1 MSRILSLEENVKNNT
16 NNNSS
21 KNSSK
26 NSSSKSSISITNK
39 KSNNKKSKM
48 LFTSNDQSENNPEP
62 KPKHYTTKQNLNSII
77 NDLNSEYFSKSLDES
92 ENSASNYSARN
103 QRPHKKRKTTIK
115 KLNSQNID
123 NKDKNADEKKNNI
136 EEIEEVEEEQEKK
149 NLRQI
154 LDKFFTKQRLVINR
168 VIIAIISGI
177 SCIFYVLCTYQ
188 VRFFKYMNYF
198 DILVLIIFLLYYFI
212 EITLAHHRL
221 AYVLSLNSLSQ
232 IITMIPAALAFLTDD
247 YLNSF
252 TYMLVN
258 GCRVFRFYR
267 ITNGINYLGFA
278 SENNVK
284 KQIIMI
290 VNTILNMIF
299 IISGL
304 MQIVERT
311 EIDNLIKIQTDQLS
325 ILQLQLRKH
334 FHHYLYYTVVSIST
348 VGFGD
353 ISPYTFL
360 GKIIFIILV
369 FMILI
374 VIQHQIND
382 LISLVSAQSD
392 YARNSYSAKNDLPHI
407 LLVGNI
413 STESLKSFCQEFFH
427 PDHGSQY
434 RHAVILNPRVPPRD
448 LEIFLHDPE
457 IENYVFYLE
466 GDPLNEKDLLRADV
480 HKAKACVIFNDK
492 NSKDPYSGD
501 HQSLFLG
508 IFIKKFV
515 YNHNR
520 DQSKNNISFTELVN
534 YSNTSFHIC
543 LQLNK
548 PESISHFYNSFQPVY
563 KKVMKPDQLIV
574 IESLKM
580 NLLSKSCIT
589 PGIMAL
595 VTNLVMTAGDVDETN
610 EEDWMKEYSDGR
622 GHEIYRIQLK
632 EYYYQFTFMEIVENI
647 YNQGQVIAFALEIEV
662 GGVSI
667 IKLNP
672 SNCNDKTILNLIDK
686 AKDFSFKKKQ
696 EKESFGDLVDF
707 SEGTDVGNTLNL
719 NSKSRDKE
727 REKDKSY
734 IKYKGETYNQN
745 NVKVYT
751 YLICSDKSEADTVA
765 NKEANKEAN
774 KVKLDNNDNNN
785 NLNNIMKDDKEENE
799 NNKDNNSN
807 KVLNNRNSKELKQS
821 IFKERIA
828 NRKNTTKELRF
839 TSLNNFKRMNSS
851 NNING
856 FNNYKNQENIA
867 SNKGIF
873 KELMQNINE
882 NLNKQVA
889 LIENETSSE
898 SEEDIDN
905 ENMVHFGSVAL
916 EVSSKDYHII
926 ENQEQ
931 KLRSNAEIIHHSIK
945 DREDISHH
953 IIICGLHPALLH
965 FILPLRAKYLQEE
978 ALKWIVILAPSLPQ
992 SLFEAFSRFSR
1003 IIFIQG
1009 SPLLPENLFRANVVN
1024 ADKAV
1029 ILSSGESKIN
1039 NKILENLNIEMKKRE
1054 QKKSFSNEQ
1063 ILDAETIFIYKS
1075 LKKCNKNI
1083 QIMTELICTSN
1094 IEYLLSVENIQQLY
1108 NQKGSYAEY
1117 EYTPLYASGE
1127 IFTPSIIDCLT
1138 CQSYFN
1144 PHIVTIIEM
1153 LLGGERFNT
1162 ESKTKKLEEFYE
1174 LNNSNLYLIKIP
1186 ETQINE
1192 AFAEFYYFLLR
1203 HHSIAI
1209 ALYRKNT
1216 LDGFYYVYTNPK
1228 KTTLLREH
1236 DFVFVLSNNNYII
1249 ELVGERLLINDEES
1263 NNSSDKNI
1271 LSKSESKSNIN
1282 SNNSFNSSIN
1292 IGQDK
1297 DKDNIS
1303 KIESK
1308 NNMINIPN
1316 NKAQDETE
1324 VNSKINAGN
1333 SKNVHFDR
1341 VQERINKI
1349 QNDLKNIKEKIDD
1362 FPEYIDDTIDK
1373 ELDNELNIY
1382 LFNQ

>member
-1 MSRILSLEENVKNNT
+1 MSRIIPIENVKNDSKSYSIKNQKSSSNLT
-16 NNNSS
+16 HKTHNSNEKNN
-21 KNSSK
+21 KNSLSI
-26 NSSSKSSISITNK
+26 NSKSEEK
-39 KSNNKKSKM
+39 KSQDKIIKYNTIKS
-48 LFTSNDQSENNPEP
+48 
-62 KPKHYTTKQNLNSII
+62 NLNNII
-77 NDLNSEYFSKSLDES
+77 DDLNSEYFSNTIE
-92 ENSASNYSARN
+92 ENSASNYSAKN
-103 QRPHKKRKTTIK
+103 KRPYKRKKTSFRKFNSENFNRKNITIF
-115 KLNSQNID
+115 ND
-123 NKDKNADEKKNNI
+123 KNNI
-136 EEIEEVEEEQEKK
+136 EEIDEIQEEQEKK

-154 LDKFFTKQRLVINR
+154 LDKFFTKQRMSILHL
-168 VIIAIISGI
+168 IITIITGI
-177 SCIFYVLCTYQ
+177 SCIFYVICTYKINL
-188 VRFFKYMNYF
+188 FKYMNYF
-198 DILVLIIFLLYYFI
+198 DIIVLICFLFYYFI
-212 EITLAHHRL
+212 EITLAHHRIL
-221 AYVLSLNSLSQ
+221 YILSLNSLGQ
-232 IITMIPAALAFLTDD
+232 FITMLPAFLAFITDD

-252 TYMLVN
+252 AYMVVN

-267 ITNGINYLGFA
+267 ITSGFNYFGFA

-284 KQIIMI
+284 KQILMI

-304 MQIVERT
+304 MQIVERS
-311 EIDNLIKIQTDQLS
+311 EIDKLIKIQTDQLS
-325 ILQLQLRKH
+325 ILQLELRKH
-334 FHHYLYYTVVSIST
+334 FHHYLYYTIVSIST

-353 ISPYTFL
+353 ISPYTFF

-392 YARNSYSAKNDLPHI
+392 YARNSYSAKNDLSHI

-434 RHAVILNPRVPPRD
+434 RHAVILNPHVPPRE
-448 LEIFLHDPE
+448 LEIFLHEPE
-457 IENYVFYLE
+457 IENFVFYLE

-520 DQSKNNISFTELVN
+520 DQSKNDIKFNELIN

-548 PESISHFYNSFQPVY
+548 PDSISNFYNSFQPIY

-595 VTNLVMTAGDVDETN
+595 INNLIMTSGDVDEAN

-647 YNQGQVIAFALEIEV
+647 YNQGQVIAFALEIEIN
-662 GGVSI
+662 GVSI

-672 SNCNDKTILNLIDK
+672 SNCNDITILNLIEK

-696 EKESFGDLVDF
+696 DKESYGDFAEF
-707 SEGTDVGNTLNL
+707 SEGTDLGNTLNL
-719 NSKSRDKE
+719 NNKSKD
-727 REKDKSY
+727 KDKSY
-734 IKYKGETYNQN
+734 IRYKGENYIQN
-745 NVKVYT
+745 NVKVFT

-765 NKEANKEAN
+765 NKEAKIN
-774 KVKLDNNDNNN
+774 NNDNLNNNIKSKEIVDNNNNDIKNSFKQRKVSFHIKSTLKKKNSSKEINFNPINNLN
-785 NLNNIMKDDKEENE
+785 NLNNIKNL
-799 NNKDNNSN
+799 NSN
-807 KVLNNRNSKELKQS
+807 INNNVKQ
-821 IFKERIA
+821 
-828 NRKNTTKELRF
+828 
-839 TSLNNFKRMNSS
+839 
-851 NNING
+851 
-856 FNNYKNQENIA
+856 QENA
-867 SNKGIF
+867 SNKGMF
-873 KELMQNINE
+873 KELMNNIND
-882 NLNKQVA
+882 NLNMQIA
-889 LIENETSSE
+889 LLENDSSSE

-905 ENMVHFGSVAL
+905 ENMVQFGSVAL

-931 KLRSNAEIIHHSIK
+931 KIRSNSEIIHHSIK

-978 ALKWIVILAPSLPQ
+978 ALKWIVILAPFLPQ
-992 SLFEAFSRFSR
+992 SLFEAFSRFNR

-1039 NKILENLNIEMKKRE
+1039 NKAFENLNIEIKRSG
-1054 QKKSFSNEQ
+1054 QKKSYNNEQ

-1083 QIMTELICTSN
+1083 QIMTELISTSN
-1094 IEYLLSVENIQQLY
+1094 IEYLLTVDNIQQLY
-1108 NQKGSYAEY
+1108 NQKGCYADY

-1153 LLGGERFNT
+1153 LLGGQRFNS
-1162 ESKTKKLEEFYE
+1162 ESKTKKLEEFYG

-1186 ETQINE
+1186 DTQINE

-1216 LDGFYYVYTNPK
+1216 IDDFYYVYTNPK

-1249 ELVGERLLINDEES
+1249 ELIGERLLMNDDES
-1263 NNSSDKNI
+1263 NNSSDKDV
-1271 LSKSESKSNIN
+1271 LSKDEENSSSSNLSKN
-1282 SNNSFNSSIN
+1282 SIN
-1292 IGQDK
+1292 IDKDKDK
-1297 DKDNIS
+1297 DKDNN
-1303 KIESK
+1303 SK
-1308 NNMINIPN
+1308 NISNSNINNVKKDEQEN
-1316 NKAQDETE
+1316 N
-1324 VNSKINAGN
+1324 KINADN
-1333 SKNVHFDR
+1333 SKNIHFDR
-1341 VQERINKI
+1341 IQERINKI
-1349 QNDLKNIKEKIDD
+1349 QSDLKNIKEKIEE
-1362 FPEYIDDTIDK
+1362 FPKYVDETIDK
-1373 ELDNELNIY
+1373 EIDNELNIY
-1382 LFNQ
+1382 LNNQ

>member
-1 MSRILSLEENVKNNT
+1 MSRFISLENAKNNT
-16 NNNSS
+16 NNSKSKS
-21 KNSSK
+21 KNS
-26 NSSSKSSISITNK
+26 NSFVSENSNN
-39 KSNNKKSKM
+39 NNKKESM
-48 LFTSNDQSENNPEP
+48 SLRSNTEER
-62 KPKHYTTKQNLNSII
+62 KKQNENRKQTAISKRTLNNILE
-77 NDLNSEYFSKSLDES
+77 DLNSEYFSKSLEES
-92 ENSASNYSARN
+92 ENNVSNYSAKNR
-103 QRPHKKRKTTIK
+103 RPYKKKKTSIR
-115 KLNSQNID
+115 KLNSQNYDSKKNLGIK
-123 NKDKNADEKKNNI
+123 KDKKDSEDVDQ
-136 EEIEEVEEEQEKK
+136 VEEEQEKK

-154 LDKFFTKQRLVINR
+154 LDKFFTKQRMSVMQL
-168 VIIAIISGI
+168 IISIIGFI
-177 SCIFYVLCTYQ
+177 SFAFYVLCTYKIEL
-188 VRFFKYMNYF
+188 FKIMNYLDVF
-198 DILVLIIFLLYYFI
+198 ALICFLFYYLI
-212 EITLAHHRL
+212 EITLAHHRIL
-221 AYVLSLNSLSQ
+221 HILSFNSLLQ
-232 IITMIPAALAFLTDD
+232 FITMLPAFLAFITDD

-252 TYMLVN
+252 IYMFVN
-258 GCRVFRFYR
+258 GCRVFRFFR
-267 ITNGINYLGFA
+267 ITNGFNYFGLA
-278 SENNVK
+278 NENNVK
-284 KQIIMI
+284 KQILMI
-290 VNTILNMIF
+290 VTTILNMIF

-304 MQIVERT
+304 MQIVERS
-311 EIDNLIKIQTDQLS
+311 EIDKLMKIETDELS
-325 ILQLQLRKH
+325 ILQLKLRKH
-334 FHHYLYYTVVSIST
+334 FHHYLYYTIVSIST

-382 LISLVSAQSD
+382 LITLVSAQSD
-392 YARNSYSAKNDLPHI
+392 YARNSYSAKTDLPHI

-434 RHAVILNPRVPPRD
+434 RHAVILNQRVPPRD
-448 LEIFLHDPE
+448 LEIFLHEPE
-457 IENYVFYLE
+457 IENFVFYLE

-520 DQSKNNISFTELVN
+520 DQSKNDITFTELMN

-548 PESISHFYNSFQPVY
+548 PDSISNFYNSFQPIY
-563 KKVMKPDQLIV
+563 KKIMKPDQLIV

-632 EYYYQFTFMEIVENI
+632 EYYYQFTFMEVVENI

-662 GGVSI
+662 AGVSI

-672 SNCNDKTILNLIDK
+672 SNCGDKTIISLIEK

-696 EKESFGDLVDF
+696 EKEKESYGDFVDL
-707 SEGTDVGNTLNL
+707 SDGTDLGNTLNI
-719 NSKSRDKE
+719 NNKSREKE
-727 REKDKSY
+727 KEKDKSY
-734 IKYKGETYNQN
+734 IKYKGEAYNQN
-745 NVKVYT
+745 NVKVFT

-765 NKEANKEAN
+765 NKEAKLIIQDKKEFSE
-774 KVKLDNNDNNN
+774 KDNNDGVGMVADIDNDKKKSNELKASIYNIRSSLKKKNSSKDINSINNILHKN
-785 NLNNIMKDDKEENE
+785 SLKNLNNYNNIKSPER
-799 NNKDNNSN
+799 NNKG
-807 KVLNNRNSKELKQS
+807 
-821 IFKERIA
+821 
-828 NRKNTTKELRF
+828 
-839 TSLNNFKRMNSS
+839 M
-851 NNING
+851 
-856 FNNYKNQENIA
+856 
-867 SNKGIF
+867 F

-882 NLNKQVA
+882 NLNMQVA
-889 LIENETSSE
+889 LMENETSSE
-898 SEEDIDN
+898 SEENIDN

-926 ENQEQ
+926 ESQEQ
-931 KLRSNAEIIHHSIK
+931 KLRSNAEIIYHSIK
-945 DREDISHH
+945 DREDITHH

-992 SLFEAFSRFSR
+992 SLFEAFSRFNR

-1039 NKILENLNIEMKKRE
+1039 NKILENLNMEIKNKD
-1054 QKKSFSNEQ
+1054 QKKSLSNEQ

-1094 IEYLLSVENIQQLY
+1094 IEYLLSVDNIQQLY
-1108 NQKGSYAEY
+1108 NQKGCYAEY

-1127 IFTPSIIDCLT
+1127 IFTPSIIDGLT

-1153 LLGGERFNT
+1153 LLGGQRFNS
-1162 ESKTKKLEEFYE
+1162 ESKTKRLEEFYG

-1186 ETQINE
+1186 DTQINE

-1216 LDGFYYVYTNPK
+1216 VDGFYYVYTNPK

-1249 ELVGERLLINDEES
+1249 ELVGERLLMNDEES
-1263 NNSSDKNI
+1263 NNSSDKEA
-1271 LSKSESKSNIN
+1271 LSKNEENSNNNTN
-1282 SNNSFNSSIN
+1282 SNNSMNM
-1292 IGQDK
+1292 GQDKEKERDK
-1297 DKDNIS
+1297 DKDKDINSKNVSKDNINNINNIKIQDDEEIS
-1303 KIESK
+1303 KI
-1308 NNMINIPN
+1308 NI
-1316 NKAQDETE
+1316 
-1324 VNSKINAGN
+1324 GN
-1333 SKNVHFDR
+1333 SRNVHFDR

-1349 QNDLKNIKEKIDD
+1349 QSELINIKEKIEK
-1362 FPEYIDDTIDK
+1362 FPDYIDETIDK
-1373 ELDNELNIY
+1373 EIDNELNIY
-1382 LFNQ
+1382 LYNQ

>member
-1 MSRILSLEENVKNNT
+1 MSRIISFENVKNDSNR
-16 NNNSS
+16 NNNS
-21 KNSSK
+21 K
-26 NSSSKSSISITNK
+26 ISNPLDSDSEGNK
-39 KSNNKKSKM
+39 KKNKKLKETKSK
-48 LFTSNDQSENNPEP
+48 T
-62 KPKHYTTKQNLNSII
+62 NLNNII
-77 NDLNSEYFSKSLDES
+77 NDLNSDYFSKTYE
-92 ENSASNYSARN
+92 ENEQNEENISNYSAKN
-103 QRPHKKRKTTIK
+103 KRPFKKKKSSIRKI
-115 KLNSQNID
+115 NSQTYDSKKGIAKFQDDKKINTEDID
-123 NKDKNADEKKNNI
+123 
-136 EEIEEVEEEQEKK
+136 EIEEEQEKR

-154 LDKFFTKQRLVINR
+154 LDKFFTKQRMAILQL
-168 VIIAIISGI
+168 IISTLAFI
-177 SCIFYVLCTYQ
+177 SCTFYVICTYKIN
-188 VRFFKYMNYF
+188 FFKYMNYL
-198 DILVLIIFLLYYFI
+198 DILVLICFLLYYLI
-212 EITLAHHRL
+212 EITLSHHRIL
-221 AYVLSLNSLSQ
+221 HILSFNSLLQ
-232 IITMIPAALAFLTDD
+232 FITMIPAFLAFITDD

-252 TYMLVN
+252 IYMFVN

-267 ITNGINYLGFA
+267 ITNGFNYFEMA
-278 SENNVK
+278 NENNVK
-284 KQIIMI
+284 KQILMI

-304 MQIVERT
+304 MQIVERS
-311 EIDNLIKIQTDQLS
+311 EIDKLMKIQTDELS
-325 ILQLQLRKH
+325 ILQLKLRKH
-334 FHHYLYYTVVSIST
+334 FHHYIYYTIVSIST

-353 ISPYTFL
+353 ISPYTIL
-360 GKIIFIILV
+360 GKFIFIILV

-382 LISLVSAQSD
+382 LIVLVSAQSD
-392 YARNSYSAKNDLPHI
+392 YARNSYSAKTDIPHI

-448 LEIFLHDPE
+448 LEIFLNEPE
-457 IENYVFYLE
+457 IENFVFYLE

-520 DQSKNNISFTELVN
+520 EQKKNDITLTELMN

-548 PESISHFYNSFQPVY
+548 PDSISHFYNSFQPVY
-563 KKVMKPDQLIV
+563 KKIMKPDQLIV

-632 EYYYQFTFMEIVENI
+632 EYYYQFTFMEVVENI
-647 YNQGQVIAFALEIEV
+647 YNQGQVIAFALEIEIA
-662 GGVSI
+662 GISI

-672 SNCNDKTILNLIDK
+672 SNCSDIKIINLIEK

-696 EKESFGDLVDF
+696 EKESYGDIVDF
-707 SEGTDVGNTLNL
+707 SDGTDIGNTLNL
-719 NSKSRDKE
+719 NSKSKDKE
-727 REKDKSY
+727 KSY
-734 IKYKGETYNQN
+734 IKYKGEAYNQN
-745 NVKVYT
+745 NVKVFT

-765 NKEANKEAN
+765 NKEPELNKQVNFNIKINKEIIGN
-774 KVKLDNNDNNN
+774 
-785 NLNNIMKDDKEENE
+785 NE
-799 NNKDNNSN
+799 NNEVDYINKKTVEIKPQSINSKSILKRKNSN
-807 KVLNNRNSKELKQS
+807 KDKNIDSINNKFLKNSYNIKKLKSYNQP
-821 IFKERIA
+821 E
-828 NRKNTTKELRF
+828 
-839 TSLNNFKRMNSS
+839 
-851 NNING
+851 NINP
-856 FNNYKNQENIA
+856 
-867 SNKGIF
+867 KGIF
-873 KELMQNINE
+873 KELIQNINE
-882 NLNKQVA
+882 NLNKQMA
-889 LIENETSSE
+889 LIENDTSSE
-898 SEEDIDN
+898 SEEDLDN

-926 ENQEQ
+926 ESQEQ
-931 KLRSNAEIIHHSIK
+931 KIRSNAEIIHHSIK

-992 SLFEAFSRFSR
+992 SLFEAFSRFNR

-1039 NKILENLNIEMKKRE
+1039 NKIIENLNIEVKNKE

-1094 IEYLLSVENIQQLY
+1094 IEYLLTVDNIQQLY

-1153 LLGGERFNT
+1153 LLGGQRFNSD
-1162 ESKTKKLEEFYE
+1162 SKTKKLEEFYG

-1186 ETQINE
+1186 DTQINE

-1216 LDGFYYVYTNPK
+1216 IDGFYYVYTNPK

-1249 ELVGERLLINDEES
+1249 ELVGERLLMNDEES
-1263 NNSSDKNI
+1263 NNSSDKD
-1271 LSKSESKSNIN
+1271 LSKNEENTISN
-1282 SNNSFNSSIN
+1282 SNNSFNSSSNKGKDKEDNIN
-1292 IGQDK
+1292 SK
-1297 DKDNIS
+1297 NVSKDNI
-1303 KIESK
+1303 
-1308 NNMINIPN
+1308 N
-1316 NKAQDETE
+1316 NKIQDDAEI
-1324 VNSKINAGN
+1324 NSKINAGN
-1333 SKNVHFDR
+1333 SRNIHFDR
-1341 VQERINKI
+1341 VQDRINKI
-1349 QNDLKNIKEKIDD
+1349 QSDLKGIKDKIEEL
-1362 FPEYIDDTIDK
+1362 PEYIDETIDK

-1382 LFNQ
+1382 LYNQ

>member
-1 MSRILSLEENVKNNT
+1 MSRNVYENVKNNS
-16 NNNSS
+16 NNNIDKTPKSNSFSS
-21 KNSSK
+21 KTISKRNSKVTLKS
-26 NSSSKSSISITNK
+26 NSEEK
-39 KSNNKKSKM
+39 KSKTERNNKKKTEKS
-48 LFTSNDQSENNPEP
+48 
-62 KPKHYTTKQNLNSII
+62 NLNNII
-77 NDLNSEYFSKSLDES
+77 NDLNSQYFSKSFDDN
-92 ENSASNYSARN
+92 ENSMSNYSVKN
-103 QRPHKKRKTTIK
+103 KRPYKKSMKNLRKLKSHNFDIK
-115 KLNSQNID
+115 KSFM
-123 NKDKNADEKKNNI
+123 NKF
-136 EEIEEVEEEQEKK
+136 EEIKENKIEIEMEEQPKEEQEKK

-154 LDKFFTKQRLVINR
+154 FDKFFTKQRMAILKL
-168 VIIAIISGI
+168 IISIISFI
-177 SCIFYVLCTYQ
+177 SCTFYVICTYKIKL
-188 VRFFKYMNYF
+188 FKYMNYL
-198 DILVLIIFLLYYFI
+198 DILVLICFLLYYFI
-212 EITLAHHRL
+212 EITLAHHKL
-221 AYVLSLNSLSQ
+221 LYILSLNSFLEF
-232 IITMIPAALAFLTDD
+232 ITMIPALLAFYTED
-247 YLNSF
+247 YLNSSI
-252 TYMLVN
+252 YKIVN
-258 GCRVFRFYR
+258 AFRVFRFYR
-267 ITNGINYLGFA
+267 ITNEFNYFGLAG
-278 SENNVK
+278 ENNVK

-311 EIDNLIKIQTDQLS
+311 EIDKLIEIQTEHLS
-325 ILQLQLRKH
+325 ILQLELRRH
-334 FHHYLYYTVVSIST
+334 FHHYLYYTIVSIST

-353 ISPYTFL
+353 ISPYTFF

-382 LISLVSAQSD
+382 LITLVSAQSD
-392 YARNSYSAKNDLPHI
+392 YARNSYSAKHDVPHI

-434 RHAVILNPRVPPRD
+434 RHAVILNPRIPPRE
-448 LEIFLHDPE
+448 LEIFLHEPE
-457 IENYVFYLE
+457 IENFVFYLE

-515 YNHNR
+515 YNYNR
-520 DQSKNNISFTELVN
+520 DQSKNDITFTELMN

-548 PESISHFYNSFQPVY
+548 PDSISHFYNSFQPFY
-563 KKVMKPDQLIV
+563 KKIMKPDQLIV

-595 VTNLVMTAGDVDETN
+595 VTNLVMTAGDVDEAN
-610 EEDWMKEYSDGR
+610 QDDWMKEYSDGR

-632 EYYYQFTFMEIVENI
+632 EYYFKFTFMEVVENI
-647 YNQGQVIAFALEIEV
+647 YNEGQVIAFALEIEV
-662 GGVSI
+662 GGISI

-672 SNCNDKTILNLIDK
+672 SNCGNLTILNLIEK
-686 AKDFSFKKKQ
+686 ARDFSFKKKQ
-696 EKESFGDLVDF
+696 EKDKESYGDLMDF
-707 SEGTDVGNTLNL
+707 SDGTNTLNL
-719 NSKSRDKE
+719 NTKSKDN
-727 REKDKSY
+727 KSY
-734 IKYKGETYNQN
+734 IKYKSETYNQN
-745 NVKVYT
+745 NVKVFT
-751 YLICSDKSEADTVA
+751 YLICSDKSEADIMENKKPKIIKEDLKK
-765 NKEANKEAN
+765 NKENIETHTPDINTKKSEHKVTFVNIKGNLKSKNSSKEN
-774 KVKLDNNDNNN
+774 SFVQINNLK
-785 NLNNIMKDDKEENE
+785 NLNNHKETFSTKN
-799 NNKDNNSN
+799 
-807 KVLNNRNSKELKQS
+807 
-821 IFKERIA
+821 IF
-828 NRKNTTKELRF
+828 
-839 TSLNNFKRMNSS
+839 
-851 NNING
+851 
-856 FNNYKNQENIA
+856 Q
-867 SNKGIF
+867 
-873 KELMQNINE
+873 ELMQNIND
-882 NLNKQVA
+882 NLNMQVA
-889 LIENETSSE
+889 AIENDSSDE

-926 ENQEQ
+926 ENQDQ
-931 KLRSNAEIIHHSIK
+931 KLRTNEIIHHSIK

-992 SLFEAFSRFSR
+992 SLFEAFSRFNR

-1009 SPLLPENLFRANVVN
+1009 SPLLPENLFRANVVH

-1029 ILSSGESKIN
+1029 ILSNGESKIN
-1039 NKILENLNIEMKKRE
+1039 NKILENINFKKRE
-1054 QKKSFSNEQ
+1054 QINSFNNEQ

-1094 IEYLLSVENIQQLY
+1094 IEYLLSVDNIQQLY
-1108 NQKGSYAEY
+1108 SQKDSYAEY

-1153 LLGGERFNT
+1153 LLGGQRFNAD
-1162 ESKTKKLEEFYE
+1162 SKTKKLEEFYG

-1186 ETQINE
+1186 ESQINE

-1216 LDGFYYVYTNPK
+1216 TDGFYYVYTNPK

-1236 DFVFVLSNNNYII
+1236 DFIFVLSNNNYII
-1249 ELVGERLLINDEES
+1249 ELIGERALNNDEES
-1263 NNSSDKNI
+1263 YNSLDKDH
-1271 LSKSESKSNIN
+1271 LSKNDDYSHSNL
-1282 SNNSFNSSIN
+1282 SFNSSN
-1292 IGQDK
+1292 NLGVENLK
-1297 DKDNIS
+1297 DS
-1303 KIESK
+1303 
-1308 NNMINIPN
+1308 
-1316 NKAQDETE
+1316 
-1324 VNSKINAGN
+1324 N
-1333 SKNVHFDR
+1333 SKNQSKDAINNDNNKSPDEADINNNKMNARNSRNAHFDR
-1341 VQERINKI
+1341 VQERINRI
-1349 QNDLKNIKEKIDD
+1349 QSDLKGIKEKIDEL
-1362 FPEYIDDTIDK
+1362 PEYIDETIDK
-1373 ELDNELNIY
+1373 QLDNELNIY
-1382 LFNQ
+1382 LNNQ

>member
-1 MSRILSLEENVKNNT
+1 MSRFISLENAKNNT
-16 NNNSS
+16 NNSKSKS
-21 KNSSK
+21 KNS
-26 NSSSKSSISITNK
+26 NSFVSENSNN
-39 KSNNKKSKM
+39 NNKKESM
-48 LFTSNDQSENNPEP
+48 SLSNNTVER
-62 KPKHYTTKQNLNSII
+62 KKQNENRKQTAISKRTLNNILE
-77 NDLNSEYFSKSLDES
+77 DLNSEYFSKSLEES
-92 ENSASNYSARN
+92 ENNVSNYSAKNR
-103 QRPHKKRKTTIK
+103 RPYKKKKTSIRKF
-115 KLNSQNID
+115 NSQNYDSKKNLGIK
-123 NKDKNADEKKNNI
+123 KDKKDSEDVDQ
-136 EEIEEVEEEQEKK
+136 VEEEQEKK

-154 LDKFFTKQRLVINR
+154 LDKFFTKQRMSVMQL
-168 VIIAIISGI
+168 IISIIGFI
-177 SCIFYVLCTYQ
+177 SFAFYVLCTYKIEL
-188 VRFFKYMNYF
+188 FKIMNYLDVF
-198 DILVLIIFLLYYFI
+198 ALICFLFYYLI
-212 EITLAHHRL
+212 EITLAHHRIL
-221 AYVLSLNSLSQ
+221 HILSFNSLLQ
-232 IITMIPAALAFLTDD
+232 FITMLPAFLAFITDD

-252 TYMLVN
+252 IYMFVN
-258 GCRVFRFYR
+258 GCRVFRFFR
-267 ITNGINYLGFA
+267 ITNGFNYFGLA
-278 SENNVK
+278 NENNVK
-284 KQIIMI
+284 KQILMI
-290 VNTILNMIF
+290 VTTILNMIF

-304 MQIVERT
+304 MQIVERS
-311 EIDNLIKIQTDQLS
+311 EIDKLMKIETDELS
-325 ILQLQLRKH
+325 ILQLKLRKH
-334 FHHYLYYTVVSIST
+334 FHHYLYYTIVSIST

-382 LISLVSAQSD
+382 LITLVSAQSD
-392 YARNSYSAKNDLPHI
+392 YARNSYSAKTDLPHI

-434 RHAVILNPRVPPRD
+434 RHAVILNQRVPPRD
-448 LEIFLHDPE
+448 LEIFLHEPE
-457 IENYVFYLE
+457 IENFVFYLE

-520 DQSKNNISFTELVN
+520 DQSKNDITFTELMN

-548 PESISHFYNSFQPVY
+548 PDSISNFYNSFQPIY
-563 KKVMKPDQLIV
+563 KKIMKPDQLIV

-632 EYYYQFTFMEIVENI
+632 EYYYQFTFMEVVENI

-662 GGVSI
+662 AGVSI

-672 SNCNDKTILNLIDK
+672 SNCGDKTIISLIEK

-696 EKESFGDLVDF
+696 EKEKESYGDFVDL
-707 SEGTDVGNTLNL
+707 SDGTDIGNTLNI
-719 NSKSRDKE
+719 NNKSREKE
-727 REKDKSY
+727 KEKDKSY
-734 IKYKGETYNQN
+734 IKYKGEAYNQN
-745 NVKVYT
+745 NVKVFT

-765 NKEANKEAN
+765 NKEAKLIIQDKKEFSE
-774 KVKLDNNDNNN
+774 KDNNDGVGMVADIDNDKKKSNELKASIYNIRSSLKKKNSSKDINSINNILHKN
-785 NLNNIMKDDKEENE
+785 SLKNLNNYNNIKSPER
-799 NNKDNNSN
+799 NNKG
-807 KVLNNRNSKELKQS
+807 
-821 IFKERIA
+821 
-828 NRKNTTKELRF
+828 
-839 TSLNNFKRMNSS
+839 M
-851 NNING
+851 
-856 FNNYKNQENIA
+856 
-867 SNKGIF
+867 F

-882 NLNKQVA
+882 NLNMQVA
-889 LIENETSSE
+889 LMENETSSE
-898 SEEDIDN
+898 SEENIDN

-926 ENQEQ
+926 ESQEQ
-931 KLRSNAEIIHHSIK
+931 KLRSNAEIIYHSIK
-945 DREDISHH
+945 DREDITHH

-992 SLFEAFSRFSR
+992 SLFEAFSRFNR

-1039 NKILENLNIEMKKRE
+1039 NKILENLNMEIKNKD
-1054 QKKSFSNEQ
+1054 QKKSLSNEQ

-1094 IEYLLSVENIQQLY
+1094 IEYLLSVDNIQQLY
-1108 NQKGSYAEY
+1108 NQKGCYAEY

-1127 IFTPSIIDCLT
+1127 IFTPSIIDGLT

-1153 LLGGERFNT
+1153 LLGGQRFNS
-1162 ESKTKKLEEFYE
+1162 ESKTKRLEEFYG

-1186 ETQINE
+1186 DTQINE
-1192 AFAEFYYFLLR
+1192 AFAEFYSFLLR

-1216 LDGFYYVYTNPK
+1216 VDGFYYVYTNPK

-1249 ELVGERLLINDEES
+1249 ELVGERLLMNDEES
-1263 NNSSDKNI
+1263 NNSSDKEA
-1271 LSKSESKSNIN
+1271 LSKNEENSNNNTN
-1282 SNNSFNSSIN
+1282 SNNSMNM
-1292 IGQDK
+1292 GQDKEKERDK
-1297 DKDNIS
+1297 DKDKDINSKNVSKDNINNINNIKIQDDEEIS
-1303 KIESK
+1303 KI
-1308 NNMINIPN
+1308 NI
-1316 NKAQDETE
+1316 
-1324 VNSKINAGN
+1324 GN
-1333 SKNVHFDR
+1333 SRNVHFDR

-1349 QNDLKNIKEKIDD
+1349 QSELINIKEKIEK
-1362 FPEYIDDTIDK
+1362 FPDYIDETIDK
-1373 ELDNELNIY
+1373 EIDNELNIY
-1382 LFNQ
+1382 LYNQ

>member
-1 MSRILSLEENVKNNT
+1 MSRFGDEKDINNSNNMINNDHKSSSYLNETSKDRNDKISMSLKRKSEENPSKLNSKT
-16 NNNSS
+16 NNNL
-21 KNSSK
+21 
-26 NSSSKSSISITNK
+26 
-39 KSNNKKSKM
+39 NN
-48 LFTSNDQSENNPEP
+48 
-62 KPKHYTTKQNLNSII
+62 II
-77 NDLNSEYFSKSLDES
+77 NGLNSEYFSESYEES
-92 ENSASNYSARN
+92 ESNVSNFSAKNT
-103 QRPHKKRKTTIK
+103 RPRRKTRK
-115 KLNSQNID
+115 SFRKLHSQNFE
-123 NKDKNADEKKNNI
+123 NKKHVGEKKSVEDIEEKKNNI
-136 EEIEEVEEEQEKK
+136 DEKENIEEMVEDEEEQEKK

-154 LDKFFTKQRLVINR
+154 FDKYFTKQRMVKLEIIIS
-168 VIIAIISGI
+168 IIAGI
-177 SCIFYVLCTYQ
+177 SFAFYVICTYEI
-188 VRFFKYMNYF
+188 RLFKYMNYF
-198 DILVLIIFLLYYFI
+198 DIIVLIFFFSYYFI
-212 EITLAHHRL
+212 EITLAHHRIL
-221 AYVLSLNSLSQ
+221 HIFSFHSLLQ
-232 IITMIPAALAFLTDD
+232 FITMMPAFLAFLTDD
-247 YLNSF
+247 YINSH
-252 TYMLVN
+252 TYMFVN

-267 ITNGINYLGFA
+267 ITVGLNYLYFTN
-278 SENNVK
+278 ENNVR
-284 KQIIMI
+284 KQIFII
-290 VNTILNMIF
+290 LNTLLNMIF

-311 EIDNLIKIQTDQLS
+311 EMDNLIKIQTDELS
-325 ILQLQLRKH
+325 ILQIKLRKQ
-334 FHHYLYYTVVSIST
+334 FHHYLYYTIVSIST

-382 LISLVSAQSD
+382 LISLASAQSD
-392 YARNSYSAKNDLPHI
+392 YALNSYSSKNDVPHV
-407 LLVGNI
+407 LLVGDI
-413 STESLKSFCQEFFH
+413 TLESLKSFCQEFFH
-427 PDHGSQY
+427 PDHGSHY
-434 RHAVILNPRVPPRD
+434 RHAVILNPRFPPRN
-448 LEIFLHDPE
+448 LEIFLHQPE

-466 GDPLNEKDLLRADV
+466 GNPLNEKDLLRADV
-480 HKAKACVIFNDK
+480 HKSKACIIFNDK

-515 YNHNR
+515 YNYNR
-520 DQSKNNISFTELVN
+520 DQTKTNISFTDFIS
-534 YSNTSFHIC
+534 YSCPSFHLC

-548 PESISHFYNSFQPVY
+548 PDSISHFYNGFQPIY
-563 KKVMKPDQLIV
+563 KKGMKPDQLII

-595 VTNLVMTAGDVDETN
+595 VTNLVMTAGDMDESN
-610 EEDWMKEYSDGR
+610 EEDWMKEYCEGR

-632 EYYYQFTFMEIVENI
+632 EYYYQFTFMEVVENI

-672 SNCNDKTILNLIDK
+672 SNCSDMTIINIIEK
-686 AKDFSFKKKQ
+686 AKGFSFKKKQ
-696 EKESFGDLVDF
+696 DKESYDNFGDF
-707 SEGTDVGNTLNL
+707 SEGTELGNTLNL
-719 NSKSRDKE
+719 NSKSR
-727 REKDKSY
+727 EKDKSNRTF
-734 IKYKGETYNQN
+734 KGLKGEIYNQN

-765 NKEANKEAN
+765 NKEQKIE
-774 KVKLDNNDNNN
+774 KVPSMKNSISTI
-785 NLNNIMKDDKEENE
+785 NNIDGNIKENKEENNDEKKEEDASNIKRKQNEKKVSIYNLKNSLKKKDSIKDTNINSFHNFLRKNSLKNLNSFTKEKQE
-799 NNKDNNSN
+799 NMGGGKI
-807 KVLNNRNSKELKQS
+807 
-821 IFKERIA
+821 IFKEFM
-828 NRKNTTKELRF
+828 KN
-839 TSLNNFKRMNSS
+839 MNE
-851 NNING
+851 NIN
-856 FNNYKNQENIA
+856 
-867 SNKGIF
+867 
-873 KELMQNINE
+873 M
-882 NLNKQVA
+882 QVA
-889 LIENETSSE
+889 LIEDESSSE

-926 ENQEQ
+926 ENQEE
-931 KLRSNAEIIHHSIK
+931 KLRSNAEIIQHSIK

-992 SLFEAFSRFSR
+992 SLFEAFSRFNR

-1039 NKILENLNIEMKKRE
+1039 HKFSENFNFKIKKRKL
-1054 QKKSFSNEQ
+1054 KKSFNNEQ
-1063 ILDAETIFIYKS
+1063 ILDAETIFIYKA

-1094 IEYLLSVENIQQLY
+1094 IEYLLSVDNIQQLY
-1108 NQKGSYAEY
+1108 NQKGSYSEY

-1153 LLGGERFNT
+1153 LLGGQRFNAD
-1162 ESKTKKLEEFYE
+1162 SKTKKLEEFYG
-1174 LNNSNLYLIKIP
+1174 LNNSYLYLIKIP

-1203 HHSIAI
+1203 HRSIAI

-1216 LDGFYYVYTNPK
+1216 NDGFYYVYTNPK

-1236 DFVFVLSNNNYII
+1236 DFIFVLSNNNSII
-1249 ELVGERLLINDEES
+1249 ELIGERLLINDDENNNNSGNFSRNESKSNLDLNNSRNIS
-1263 NNSSDKNI
+1263 NNSSQDKE
-1271 LSKSESKSNIN
+1271 KD
-1282 SNNSFNSSIN
+1282 NNS
-1292 IGQDK
+1292 K
-1297 DKDNIS
+1297 NIS
-1303 KIESK
+1303 KEDIHYA
-1308 NNMINIPN
+1308 NNYDEENN
-1316 NKAQDETE
+1316 NK
-1324 VNSKINAGN
+1324 INFGN
-1333 SKNVHFDR
+1333 SRNAHFDKI
-1341 VQERINKI
+1341 QERINKI
-1349 QNDLKNIKEKIDD
+1349 QSEMKSIKEELESLPQLI
-1362 FPEYIDDTIDK
+1362 EETIDK
-1373 ELDNELNIY
+1373 EIDNELNIY
-1382 LFNQ
+1382 LYNQ

>member
-1 MSRILSLEENVKNNT
+1 MSRIIPKEDVKNDSKTISIKKSQSNS
-16 NNNSS
+16 NINLSS
-21 KNSSK
+21 KDVKSK
-26 NSSSKSSISITNK
+26 ESLSIKSKTEEKKTENQIIIHN
-39 KSNNKKSKM
+39 KSN
-48 LFTSNDQSENNPEP
+48 LNNIME
-62 KPKHYTTKQNLNSII
+62 
-77 NDLNSEYFSKSLDES
+77 DFNSEYFSNTLE
-92 ENSASNYSARN
+92 ENVNNLSNYSAIYK
-103 QRPHKKRKTTIK
+103 RPYKKKKKSIR
-115 KLNSQNID
+115 KLNSQNYDSRKNIKTLNEK
-123 NKDKNADEKKNNI
+123 NKITSNVEKINEV
-136 EEIEEVEEEQEKK
+136 EEEEEEQEKK

-154 LDKFFTKQRLVINR
+154 LDKFFTKQRMSILQLIIS
-168 VIIAIISGI
+168 IIAGI
-177 SCIFYVLCTYQ
+177 SFAFYVICTYKINL
-188 VRFFKYMNYF
+188 FKYMNYF
-198 DILVLIIFLLYYFI
+198 DVIVLICFFLYYFI
-212 EITLAHHRL
+212 EITLAHHRIL
-221 AYVLSLNSLSQ
+221 HILSLNSLAQ
-232 IITMIPAALAFLTDD
+232 FITMLPAFLCFITND
-247 YLNSF
+247 YLNSY
-252 TYMLVN
+252 TYMLAN
-258 GCRVFRFYR
+258 ACRVFRFYR
-267 ITNGINYLGFA
+267 ITNGFNYFGFA

-284 KQIIMI
+284 KQILMI

-304 MQIVERT
+304 MQIVERA
-311 EIDNLIKIQTDQLS
+311 EIDKLLKIQTDQLS
-325 ILQLQLRKH
+325 ILQLKLRKH
-334 FHHYLYYTVVSIST
+334 FHHYLYYTIVSIST

-353 ISPYTFL
+353 ISPYTFM

-392 YARNSYSAKNDLPHI
+392 YARNSYSAKTDLSHI

-434 RHAVILNPRVPPRD
+434 RHAVILNPHIPPRD
-448 LEIFLHDPE
+448 LEIFLHEPE
-457 IENYVFYLE
+457 IENFVFYLE

-520 DQSKNNISFTELVN
+520 DQNKNDITFNELMN

-548 PESISHFYNSFQPVY
+548 PDSISHFYNSFQPIY
-563 KKVMKPDQLIV
+563 QKVMKPDQLIV

-595 VTNLVMTAGDVDETN
+595 ITNLIMTSGDVDEAN

-662 GGVSI
+662 NGVSI

-672 SNCNDKTILNLIDK
+672 SNCSEITILSLIEK
-686 AKDFSFKKKQ
+686 AKDFSFRKKQ
-696 EKESFGDLVDF
+696 DKESYGDLVEF
-707 SEGTDVGNTLNL
+707 SDGTDLGNTFNL
-719 NSKSRDKE
+719 NNKSKDKE
-727 REKDKSY
+727 KEKSY
-734 IKYKGETYNQN
+734 IKYRGENYNQN
-745 NVKVYT
+745 NVKVFT

-765 NKEANKEAN
+765 KKEAKLISNDNINFNINTNMKSKEI
-774 KVKLDNNDNNN
+774 NDNNN
-785 NLNNIMKDDKEENE
+785 IDIKNSLKQRKISFHIKNNTKKKSSNKELINSFNNFNNIKNVNANISPNLNNNI
-799 NNKDNNSN
+799 
-807 KVLNNRNSKELKQS
+807 KQ
-821 IFKERIA
+821 
-828 NRKNTTKELRF
+828 
-839 TSLNNFKRMNSS
+839 
-851 NNING
+851 
-856 FNNYKNQENIA
+856 QENA

-873 KELMQNINE
+873 KELMNNIND
-882 NLNKQVA
+882 NLNMQIA
-889 LIENETSSE
+889 LLENDSSSE

-916 EVSSKDYHII
+916 EVSSKDYHLI

-931 KLRSNAEIIHHSIK
+931 KIRSNAEIIHHSIK

-992 SLFEAFSRFSR
+992 SLFEAFSRFNR

-1039 NKILENLNIEMKKRE
+1039 NKILENLNIDIKKSG

-1083 QIMTELICTSN
+1083 QIMTELISTSN
-1094 IEYLLSVENIQQLY
+1094 IEYLLSVDNIQQLY
-1108 NQKGSYAEY
+1108 NQKGCYADY

-1153 LLGGERFNT
+1153 LLGGQRFNA
-1162 ESKTKKLEEFYE
+1162 ESKTKKLEEFYG

-1186 ETQINE
+1186 DTQINE

-1216 LDGFYYVYTNPK
+1216 IDEFYYVYTNPK

-1249 ELVGERLLINDEES
+1249 ELIGERLLMNDDES
-1263 NNSSDKNI
+1263 NNSSDKEI
-1271 LSKSESKSNIN
+1271 LSKNDLQYN
-1282 SNNSFNSSIN
+1282 SNSSFNNSIN
-1292 IGQDK
+1292 LDK
-1297 DKDNIS
+1297 ANDKE
-1303 KIESK
+1303 K
-1308 NNMINIPN
+1308 
-1316 NKAQDETE
+1316 
-1324 VNSKINAGN
+1324 N
-1333 SKNVHFDR
+1333 SKNLSKDITSNNNLVNNILKEEQENNNKIKVDYSKNIHFDR
-1341 VQERINKI
+1341 IQERINKI
-1349 QNDLKNIKEKIDD
+1349 QSDLKNIKGKIQE
-1362 FPEYIDDTIDK
+1362 FPEYIDETIDK

-1382 LFNQ
+1382 LNNQ

>member
-1 MSRILSLEENVKNNT
+1 MSRINSIENVKNHSNCYV
-16 NNNSS
+16 S
-21 KNSSK
+21 KNKNTSSFISE
-26 NSSSKSSISITNK
+26 SSK
-39 KSNNKKSKM
+39 KSNNKKESSLSNNSKERKSPNRM
-48 LFTSNDQSENNPEP
+48 KTTTS
-62 KPKHYTTKQNLNSII
+62 KINLNNII
-77 NDLNSEYFSKSLDES
+77 NDLNSQYFSKSLEES
-92 ENSASNYSARN
+92 ENSISNYSAKNR
-103 QRPHKKRKTTIK
+103 RPYKKKKSTIR
-115 KLNSQNID
+115 KLNSQNYDSRKSLNIK
-123 NKDKNADEKKNNI
+123 KDINQSEDFV
-136 EEIEEVEEEQEKK
+136 EVEEEQEKK

-154 LDKFFTKQRLVINR
+154 LDKFFTKQRMATLQLIIS
-168 VIIAIISGI
+168 IIAFISFA
-177 SCIFYVLCTYQ
+177 FYVICTYQ
-188 VRFFKYMNYF
+188 IKLFKIMNYL
-198 DILVLIIFLLYYFI
+198 DILVLICFLLYYLI
-212 EITLAHHRL
+212 ELILAHHRIFHI
-221 AYVLSLNSLSQ
+221 LSFNSLLQ
-232 IITMIPAALAFLTDD
+232 FITMLPAFFAFLTDD
-247 YLNSF
+247 YLNSLI
-252 TYMLVN
+252 YMFVN

-267 ITNGINYLGFA
+267 IPKLFNYFNVA
-278 SENNVK
+278 NENNVK

-290 VNTILNMIF
+290 VTTILNMIF

-304 MQIVERT
+304 MQIVERSK
-311 EIDNLIKIQTDQLS
+311 IDMLMKIETDQLS
-325 ILQLQLRKH
+325 ILQLKLRRH
-334 FHHYLYYTVVSIST
+334 FHHYLYYTIVSIST

-353 ISPYTFL
+353 ISPYTFS
-360 GKIIFIILV
+360 GKFIFIILV

-392 YARNSYSAKNDLPHI
+392 YARNSYSAKTDLPHI

-413 STESLKSFCQEFFH
+413 STESLKSFSQEFFH

-434 RHAVILNPRVPPRD
+434 RHAVILSPRIPPRD
-448 LEIFLHDPE
+448 LEIFLHEPE
-457 IENYVFYLE
+457 IENFVFYLE

-520 DQSKNNISFTELVN
+520 NQSKNDITFTELMN

-548 PESISHFYNSFQPVY
+548 PDSISHFYNSFQPVY
-563 KKVMKPDQLIV
+563 KKIMKPDQLIV

-632 EYYYQFTFMEIVENI
+632 EYYYQFTFTEVVENI

-662 GGVSI
+662 SGVSI

-672 SNCNDKTILNLIDK
+672 SNCSDLTILNLIEK

-696 EKESFGDLVDF
+696 EKEKESYGEFPDF
-707 SEGTDVGNTLNL
+707 SDGTDLANTLNL
-719 NSKSRDKE
+719 NSKSKDREKE
-727 REKDKSY
+727 KEKDKSY
-734 IKYKGETYNQN
+734 VKNKAETYNQN
-745 NVKVYT
+745 NIKVFT

-765 NKEANKEAN
+765 NKESKLTLPENINFNKRDFIEKENNCNDSSELAADKKKSSELKTSVYNIRNSLKKKTSSKEININSFNNFLRKNSLKNLNNN
-774 KVKLDNNDNNN
+774 KSLDNN
-785 NLNNIMKDDKEENE
+785 
-799 NNKDNNSN
+799 
-807 KVLNNRNSKELKQS
+807 
-821 IFKERIA
+821 
-828 NRKNTTKELRF
+828 
-839 TSLNNFKRMNSS
+839 
-851 NNING
+851 
-856 FNNYKNQENIA
+856 
-867 SNKGIF
+867 KGMF

-882 NLNKQVA
+882 NLNMQVA

-898 SEEDIDN
+898 SEENIDN

-926 ENQEQ
+926 ESQEQ
-931 KLRSNAEIIHHSIK
+931 KLRSNAEIIYHSIK

-992 SLFEAFSRFSR
+992 SLFEAFSRFNR

-1039 NKILENLNIEMKKRE
+1039 NKILENLNIEIKNKN
-1054 QKKSFSNEQ
+1054 QKKSLNNEQ

-1094 IEYLLSVENIQQLY
+1094 IEYLLTVDNIQQLY
-1108 NQKGSYAEY
+1108 NQKGCYAEY

-1153 LLGGERFNT
+1153 LLGGQRFNSDT
-1162 ESKTKKLEEFYE
+1162 KTKKLEEFYG

-1186 ETQINE
+1186 DTQINE

-1216 LDGFYYVYTNPK
+1216 IDGFYYVYTNPK

-1249 ELVGERLLINDEES
+1249 ELVGERLLMNDEES
-1263 NNSSDKNI
+1263 NNSSDKEA
-1271 LSKSESKSNIN
+1271 LSKNEENSNSS
-1282 SNNSFNSSIN
+1282 SNNSIN
-1292 IGQDK
+1292 MGQDK
-1297 DKDNIS
+1297 DKDKDKDKEKEKEKDFNNN
-1303 KIESK
+1303 SK
-1308 NNMINIPN
+1308 NGSKDNINNI
-1316 NKAQDETE
+1316 KIQEEED
-1324 VNSKINAGN
+1324 VSKINIGN
-1333 SKNVHFDR
+1333 SRNVHFDR

-1349 QNDLKNIKEKIDD
+1349 QTDLKDIKEKIDE
-1362 FPEYIDDTIDK
+1362 FPEYIDETIDK

-1382 LFNQ
+1382 LYNQ